1 MKPTLH
7 RQRTTARLATRRGS
21 VLIVVLWIAIG
32 MVGMALYFADSMR
45 MELRAADNRAA
56 GIAADQAIEGAAR
69 YVSYILSNYSTNGVM
84 PGLPTELCAGV
95 PIGDSRFWIIGRET
109 NAIPSSVQS
118 DRVTFGLIDEA
129 SKFNLNTTSTNI
141 LQWLPN
147 ITMDLLLAIPDW
159 RSTNSNN
166 GTQLS
171 YPMAQPPYQCKSA
184 PFETVDELRL
194 VYGSSMDILV
204 GEDINR
210 NGILDQNEKDE
221 NGNGQCDPG
230 LLEYLTIYSRE
241 PNFNSDGSMR
251 TNVNKSVTL
260 RPLLQSVFGSG
271 RASQIMSR
279 LGYSRQVTTLTLPGL
294 LAFYMKSGLTSTEFA
309 QIYTNVTVSTSAYK
323 QGRVNINTASLT
335 VLTCLLGGD
344 YGSAQQVVSYRL
356 NNPGNLNSIAWIVDA
371 LGSSSTALQS
381 LAAGDYITTLSYQC
395 TADIA
400 AVGPYGRGYRRVKF
414 IFDVSDGAPKVL
426 YRQDLT
432 HLGWALG
439 EDVRR
444 AVLAQNTP

>member
-1 MKPTLH
+1 MKPVHHHPLA
-7 RQRTTARLATRRGS
+7 TARLAGRRGS

-32 MVGMALYFADSMR
+32 MVGLALYFADSMR
-45 MELRAADNRAA
+45 MELRVADNRAA

-69 YVSYILSNYSTNGVM
+69 YVSFLLSNYGTNGVM
-84 PGLPTELCAGV
+84 PGLPRELCAGV
-95 PIGDSRFWIIGRET
+95 PVGDARFWIIGRET
-109 NAIPSSVQS
+109 NQVPSGIQS
-118 DRVTFGLIDEA
+118 DHVTFGLVDEA
-129 SKFNLNTTSTNI
+129 SKLNLNSTSTNI

-147 ITMDLLLAIPDW
+147 MTYDLVQAIPDW
-159 RSTNSNN
+159 RSTNSDN
-166 GTQLS
+166 GTQLT

-210 NGILDQNEKDE
+210 NGILDPNEKDL

-230 LLEYLTIYSRE
+230 LLEYLTVYSRE
-241 PNFNSDGSMR
+241 PNFNSDGTMR
-251 TNVNKSVTL
+251 VNVNDAAKL
-260 RPLLQSVFGSG
+260 RPLLSTTFGSG
-271 RASQIMSR
+271 RASQILSR
-279 LGYSRQVTTLTLPGL
+279 LGYSTRVTTLSLPGL
-294 LAFYMKSGLTSTEFA
+294 LAFYLKSGLTSTEFA
-309 QIYTNVTVSTSAYK
+309 QLGAGITVGTSAYK

-344 YGSAQQVVSYRL
+344 YGSAQQVVNYRL
-356 NNPGNLNSIAWIVDA
+356 NNPNNLTSIAWIVDA
-371 LGSSSTALQS
+371 LGANNTALQT
-381 LAAGDYITTLSYQC
+381 LAAGDYITTFSYQC

-414 IFDVSDGAPKVL
+414 IFDLSDGAPRVL

-432 HLGWALG
+432 GLGWALG

-444 AVLAQNTP
+444 AVLAQNTQ